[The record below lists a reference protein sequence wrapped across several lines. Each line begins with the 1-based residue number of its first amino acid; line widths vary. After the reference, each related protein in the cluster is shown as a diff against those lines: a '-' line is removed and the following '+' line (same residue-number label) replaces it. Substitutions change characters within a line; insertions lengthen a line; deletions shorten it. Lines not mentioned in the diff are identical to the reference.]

1 MRGAEHRRF
10 SLRRAYVPVV
20 GAQTP
25 ISTLEETLRKSSAV
39 VVVDEHRH
47 PISIL
52 TRIDLLHFLL
62 EREHAP
68 A

>member
-1 MRGAEHRRF
+1 
-10 SLRRAYVPVV
+10 VPVV

-39 VVVDEHRH
+39 VVVDEARH

-62 EREHAP
+62 EREHAT